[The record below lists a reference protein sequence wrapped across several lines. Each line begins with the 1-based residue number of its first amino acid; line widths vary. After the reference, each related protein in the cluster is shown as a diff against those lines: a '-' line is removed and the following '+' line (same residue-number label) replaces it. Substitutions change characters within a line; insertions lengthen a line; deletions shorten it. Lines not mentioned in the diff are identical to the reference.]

1 MKKYQNIEII
11 NFKENTK
18 VTVYGWVQN
27 IRKMGNFNKKNID

>member
-18 VTVYGWVQN
+18 VTLYGCKILEKWV
-27 IRKMGNFNKKNID
+27 ILILLI